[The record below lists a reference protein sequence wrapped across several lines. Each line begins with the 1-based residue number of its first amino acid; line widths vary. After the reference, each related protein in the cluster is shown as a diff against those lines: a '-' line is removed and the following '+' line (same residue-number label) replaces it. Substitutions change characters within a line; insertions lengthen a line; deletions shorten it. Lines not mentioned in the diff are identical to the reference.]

1 MKRILF
7 FILSILVFTACEQ
20 FPTLGTQILR
30 QFNFQ
35 IIGTGQSAEAG
46 NYLPDSVGI
55 LMDFE
60 SLVPAGERQF
70 IMEIKVWQGG
80 GTVDQTLV
88 YANKSG
94 KMKTRWKVGDAS
106 NEQTLKVKIYDTEGL
121 FSSEN
126 EIKATSFFSNKLNTI
141 NRGFLVGIGGMVR
154 DTINQRSMLIPG
166 RNLYVLT
173 DKFYN
178 WESINYL
185 FNTSLK
191 ELEINSS
198 GEVFAAGWNGNLYKT
213 SDWGENWIDLG
224 KPIPENP
231 YYYEFSISKD
241 DYLWANKAEHGIYC
255 SKDNGVTWQK
265 DTAGLENQERMGP
278 VYTFADTAHM
288 AISHSSMMIMKT
300 TDNGLTWKPVYTP
313 EYALTMFVTD
323 ENAIIAQN
331 QGGFRLHKST
341 DGGNTYRQV
350 FSPYVEFG
358 TTSRHLYDKF
368 GADYYVLAPGGG
380 VWKTK
385 DFEDFTELF
394 TFTKQRN
401 LFIDH
406 QGNIYASGFNY
417 SNAAD
422 DPTLILPAEN

>member
-1 MKRILF
+1 MKRFLY
-7 FILSILVFTACEQ
+7 FILLIFAFSACEQ
-20 FPTLGTQILR
+20 YPTPGTQILR

-35 IIGTGQSAEAG
+35 TIGAEQFAEAG
-46 NYLPDSVGI
+46 NYLPDSVGVFVN
-55 LMDFE
+55 LE
-60 SLVPAGERQF
+60 SLVPAGERDF
-70 IMEIKVWQGG
+70 MMEVEVLQGG
-80 GTVDQTLV
+80 GMVDQTLV
-88 YANKSG
+88 QTNKNG
-94 KMKTRWKVGDAS
+94 IMKTRWKVGNTS
-106 NEQTLKVKIYDTEGL
+106 NEQVLKVKIYDTEGL
-121 FSSEN
+121 FSAET
-126 EIKATSFFSNKLNTI
+126 EIRATSYFTDKLNTI
-141 NRGFLVGIGGMVR
+141 EKGIFVGIGGMVR
-154 DTINQRSMLIPG
+154 DTINQRSMLISG

-173 DKFYN
+173 DKFFN
-178 WESINYL
+178 WERIGYPFS
-185 FNTSLK
+185 TSLK
-191 ELEINSS
+191 ELEINSN

-213 SDWGENWIDLG
+213 SDWGENWYDLG

-231 YYYEFSISKD
+231 YHYEFYISKD
-241 DYLWANKAEHGIYC
+241 DYLWANKAEYGIYC

-278 VYTFADTAHM
+278 VYTYADTAHM

-300 TDNGLTWKPVYTP
+300 TDNGLTWKPVNTP
-313 EYALTMFVTD
+313 EYSLTMFVTD

-341 DGGNTYRQV
+341 DGGQTYRQV
-350 FSPYVEFG
+350 FSPHVEFG

-368 GADYYVLAPGGG
+368 KNDYYVLAPGGG

-385 DFEDFTELF
+385 DFEEFTKLF

-422 DPTLILPAEN
+422 DPTLILPAAN